1 MKKNDKPTLKPHIYD
16 GIQEYDQRLPNW
28 WLYTLYG
35 AIIFSIAYWFYYDQ
49 SLVGSTD
56 VQLLEYQLAQVEQA
70 RLAGAI
76 ADLDNATL
84 WKISR
89 NAEIT
94 TAGKESYAIN
104 CASCHG
110 ERLQGG
116 IGLNLVDNE
125 WVHGSDPMQIF
136 ATIKNGYAP
145 KGMPAWGPVLGDKKI
160 AEIAAYILSH
170 HTPPSQAP

>member
-1 MKKNDKPTLKPHIYD
+1 MKKNDKPTLKPHTYD

-35 AIIFSIAYWFYYDQ
+35 AILFSIAYWFYYNQ

-56 VQLLEYQLAQVEQA
+56 IQSLEHQLAQVEKA

-76 ADLDNATL
+76 ADLDDSTL

-89 NAEIT
+89 NPEIIA
-94 TAGKESYAIN
+94 AGKETYAIN

-110 ERLQGG
+110 PNLQGG

-125 WVHGSDPMQIF
+125 WVHGSEPTQIF
-136 ATIKNGYAP
+136 AMIKNGYAP

-160 AEIAAYILSH
+160 AEITAFILSH
-170 HTPPSQAP
+170 HTPPPQAP